1 MTKAPQLWFYWPIFP
16 QKYQLV
22 RPTTVSLKPVKMD
35 SLRISP
41 EFIRL
46 TVTSPTRKSYEDLL
60 GQMQTPLLKVKIKTL
75 TSSSF
80 TLHIFSDL
88 KQNKKT
94 LVIKHLLKHLVLFL
108 WIKAWCR
115 RVMKYDIKK
124 CTVLAVTVVFVV
136 CISPALLCISQR
148 RTNSVQ
154 SCH

>member
-1 MTKAPQLWFYWPIFP
+1 MVHKSNYEFRKRGYAPLLTSQVSKKKKKNYLENRKRAGTLKNDQSSTAVIYWPIFP

-60 GQMQTPLLKVKIKTL
+60 AQMQTPLLKVKIKTL

-108 WIKAWCR
+108 
-115 RVMKYDIKK
+115 
-124 CTVLAVTVVFVV
+124 
-136 CISPALLCISQR
+136 
-148 RTNSVQ
+148 
-154 SCH
+154 

>member
-1 MTKAPQLWFYWPIFP
+1 MVHKSNYEFRKRGYAPLLTSQVSKKKKNYLENRKRAGTLKNDQSSTAVILLANISSKVPAG
-16 QKYQLV
+16 
-22 RPTTVSLKPVKMD
+22 PTNHSEPVKMD

-108 WIKAWCR
+108 
-115 RVMKYDIKK
+115 
-124 CTVLAVTVVFVV
+124 
-136 CISPALLCISQR
+136 
-148 RTNSVQ
+148 
-154 SCH
+154 